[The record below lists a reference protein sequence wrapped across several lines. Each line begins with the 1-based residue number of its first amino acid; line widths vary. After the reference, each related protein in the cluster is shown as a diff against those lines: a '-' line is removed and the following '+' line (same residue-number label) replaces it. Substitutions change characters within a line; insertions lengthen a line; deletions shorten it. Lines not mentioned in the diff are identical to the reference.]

1 MDPDAVS
8 LELPVAGRVVGFG
21 GIRHREARH
30 AAAAAV
36 AGGETHRHRAPLA
49 LDELPCSPA
58 DRDGHGRLRPGQRAA
73 SSDIGRSSVR
83 GCEVSIY
90 VFPYTGRP
98 ASTMA
103 PAGLLSCGLLTLRN
117 RHDDAPGPERSS
129 PAAAPG
135 RRPPADRRCRD
146 IP

>member
-58 DRDGHGRLRPGQRAA
+58 DRDGHGRLRPGQRADSTAGEAAAGNWCRVLLAMRTSA
-73 SSDIGRSSVR
+73 SISGTSTSKIGR
-83 GCEVSIY
+83 
-90 VFPYTGRP
+90 
-98 ASTMA
+98 AS
-103 PAGLLSCGLLTLRN
+103 CR
-117 RHDDAPGPERSS
+117 ERV
-129 PAAAPG
+129 
-135 RRPPADRRCRD
+135 
-146 IP
+146 